1 MAFTAC
7 PQSGLVAFERLTWTT
22 PFSDTVVVTV
32 AVEALLNCPS
42 SPFLVEIDT
51 VVSVLVIVIDPF
63 LLSTTLSPFENTVV
77 T

>member
-1 MAFTAC
+1 
-7 PQSGLVAFERLTWTT
+7 
-22 PFSDTVVVTV
+22 VTV